1 MNKFKLPEPPIF
13 NINPPPMPPMESSKS
28 FLFSNFD
35 YLFEITN
42 NKCLGLVNKNYKN
55 IDINDTFDKLINFNL
70 NISEIDNDNV
80 VINEVKVRPL
90 YNLV

>member
-1 MNKFKLPEPPIF
+1 MDKEDSVNIKAIIEKDFIISDNNFINKYQTIQNE
-13 NINPPPMPPMESSKS
+13 
-28 FLFSNFD
+28 
-35 YLFEITN
+35 
-42 NKCLGLVNKNYKN
+42 N